1 MNHPL
6 DSLMEQVPLSVS
18 DAVRL
23 CLELLEEAGLPGE
36 SLPRAALLS
45 RMRRVIRAGAEALR
59 REEHTV
65 CFAEA
70 AWASVRAREH
80 RRPATYA
87 DLCYFVR
94 RMLRVPGVGAR
105 PLRAMTARE
114 CRELLEQAFPASVHS
129 YRKGRA
135 ILHSVFAFGFR
146 REWCD
151 ANPVDRVE
159 VPEVREREVLPLS
172 PQEVAR
178 LEQTAELPPFRSLRL
193 PLHLMLYCGIRP
205 TEVSRL
211 DPCRDIDW
219 RERTVTIRPNCS
231 KTGGGRVVPL
241 RGGDLSSLPRSYP
254 PGLSPALWR
263 RFRRRAG
270 FARWV
275 PDVLRHTFAS
285 YHAVYFRNL
294 ALLQQEMGHRDVSLL
309 RTRYVHTV
317 GISARCAAAFWRRP
331 GADHSSS
338 MPMRRCRMASS
349 ASEP

>member
-1 MNHPL
+1 MNHSV
-6 DSLMEQVPLSVS
+6 DSLMEHLPLSVS

-23 CLELLEEAGLPGE
+23 CLELLEEAALPGE
-36 SLPRAALLS
+36 SFSRLALLA
-45 RMRRVIRAGAEALR
+45 RMRRVIRAGVEALR

-65 CFAEA
+65 CFEEA

-80 RRPATYA
+80 RRPATHA

-94 RMLRVPGVGAR
+94 RMLRVPGVAER

-114 CRELLEQAFPASVHS
+114 CRELLERAFPASVHS
-129 YRKGRA
+129 YRKGRS

-146 REWCD
+146 REWCES
-151 ANPVDRVE
+151 NPVDRVE
-159 VPEVREREVLPLS
+159 VPTVREHEVLPLTL
-172 PQEVAR
+172 QEVAR
-178 LEQTAELPPFRSLRL
+178 LEQTAELPAFRSLRL

-205 TEVSRL
+205 TEVRRL
-211 DPCRDIDW
+211 DPLRDIDW

-241 RGGDLSSLPRSYP
+241 RGGDLSSLPRSFP
-254 PGLSPALWR
+254 PGPSPALWQ

-285 YHAVYFRNL
+285 YHAVYFRDY

-317 GISARCAAAFWRRP
+317 GISMRCAAAFWNRS
-331 GADHSSS
+331 AAAHSSS
-338 MPMRRCRMASS
+338 MPMSRCRMASS
-349 ASEP
+349 ASDP